1 MKVILLNRSR
11 RKSCNAHKLLMEAE
25 RGAKEM
31 GAETEMI
38 HLYDL
43 NYTDCKSCFACKLRG
58 NKTNGVCAVR
68 DDLRP
73 VLEKLHE
80 ANAVIIATSIYN
92 IV

>member
-11 RKSCNAHKLLMEAE
+11 RKSCNTHKLLMEVE

-31 GAETEMI
+31 GTEMI
-38 HLYDL
+38 HIYDL

-58 NKTNGVCAVR
+58 NKTNGVC

-80 ANAVIIATSIYN
+80 ANAVIIGTPIYN